1 MPADYPL
8 APNLLAY
15 VTDDGVIAHSI
26 EQPKLALDVLRHH
39 ALAQTEPDAD
49 ALADFNTATRE
60 GRDLSH
66 YRELL
71 DVAVRAVNGKAQE
84 SAVASLFS
92 AGASTYGDDAQA
104 SGLAAVDLV
113 AWMVLVP

>member
-1 MPADYPL
+1 MR
-8 APNLLAY
+8 
-15 VTDDGVIAHSI
+15 
-26 EQPKLALDVLRHH
+26 ALDFPRDADDAAGFRALKVALRHH